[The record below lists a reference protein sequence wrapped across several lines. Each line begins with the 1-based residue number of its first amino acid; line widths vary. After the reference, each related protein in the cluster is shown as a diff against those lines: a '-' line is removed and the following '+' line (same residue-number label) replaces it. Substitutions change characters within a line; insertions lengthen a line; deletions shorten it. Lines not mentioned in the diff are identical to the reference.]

1 MCVCVQNWN
10 MQDGIMVPISI
21 IHAVL
26 KTEDGTYN
34 LLKLLQ
40 AFPLNNSVVRLF
52 VKKSEYSV

>member
-1 MCVCVQNWN
+1 